1 MRQNRH
7 MARPIAHDE
16 ETISRVEAAL
26 LAGQTPLV
34 VSRLYGLPRSTVYK
48 IRGRMSTDV
57 TNQPQVSDMSQT
69 AKPAKGPSVSLDD
82 LLASV
87 LEDNLKALQVIAR
100 TTQSERY
107 INGQS
112 AAQIATLYEKI
123 ATFSVQLLSAAAEG
137 TNED

>member
-1 MRQNRH
+1 MSQNRS

-16 ETISRVEAAL
+16 ETIARVEAAL
-26 LAGQTPLV
+26 VAGQTPLV

-48 IRGRMSTDV
+48 IRGRMSIDV
-57 TNQPQVSDMSQT
+57 TNSPTVSDMSQT
-69 AKPAKGPSVSLDD
+69 VMTPKAPVVSLDD

-107 INGQS
+107 VHGQS
-112 AAQIATLYEKI
+112 AAQIAALYEKI
-123 ATFSVQLLSAAAEG
+123 ANFSVQLLSAAAEG
-137 TNED
+137 PNGD

>member
-1 MRQNRH
+1 
-7 MARPIAHDE
+7 MARPQLYDP
-16 ETISRVEAAL
+16 ETIAQVEAAL
-26 LAGQTPLV
+26 IAGKTPTV
-34 VSRLYGLPRSTVYK
+34 VSRLYGLPRTTIIT
-48 IRGRMSTDV
+48 IRDRMASKVENT
-57 TNQPQVSDMSQT
+57 QPVSDTSIT
-69 AKPAKGPSVSLDD
+69 NKTSKSPTVSLDD

-112 AAQIATLYEKI
+112 AAQIAALYEKI

>member
-1 MRQNRH
+1 
-7 MARPIAHDE
+7 MARPQLYDS
-16 ETISRVEAAL
+16 ETIAQVEAAL
-26 LAGQTPLV
+26 IAGKTPTV
-34 VSRLYGLPRSTVYK
+34 VSRLYGLPRTSIIT
-48 IRGRMSTDV
+48 IRDRMSSKVGNT
-57 TNQPQVSDMSQT
+57 PPVSDASIT
-69 AKPAKGPSVSLDD
+69 NKTPKAPAVSLDD

-87 LEDNLKALQVIAR
+87 LEDNLKALQVVAR

-112 AAQIATLYEKI
+112 AAQIAALYEKI